1 MAINLNFYTKKHHF
15 FANFLIMRRNNL
27 LKFIRAYLP
36 YMLHGLKGEE
46 IELPKQKQFQVHK
59 HWSKPLH
66 GLYTNVNYTTGH
78 IILEAQ

>member
-1 MAINLNFYTKKHHF
+1 
-15 FANFLIMRRNNL
+15 
-27 LKFIRAYLP
+27 
-36 YMLHGLKGEE
+36 MLHGLKGEE